1 MVLVDHLQKTKKE
14 CKNLKKQEI
23 HNIYQKELD
32 EACFKHDMAYWDFK
46 DLTRKTA
53 SDKILLDKGLN
64 IAKNSKYDGYQRGLA
79 SMVYQFFDKNAS
91 CGAKLL
97 ASEFAFGRGIKNENI
112 SNKDL
117 TEELLKAV
125 IRKMNKRK
133 VYSSFIDN
141 IWGADLADMQ
151 LISKFYEG
159 IHFLL
164 CVIDIFSRY
173 AWVIPLKDK
182 KGITITN
189 GSQKMLKKI
198 NLKPNKKW
206 IDKGS
211 KF

>member
-1 MVLVDHLQKTKKE
+1 
-14 CKNLKKQEI
+14 
-23 HNIYQKELD
+23 
-32 EACFKHDMAYWDFK
+32 
-46 DLTRKTA
+46 
-53 SDKILLDKGLN
+53 
-64 IAKNSKYDGYQRGLA
+64 
-79 SMVYQFFDKNAS
+79 
-91 CGAKLL
+91 
-97 ASEFAFGRGIKNENI
+97 
-112 SNKDL
+112 
-117 TEELLKAV
+117 
-125 IRKMNKRK
+125 MNKRK

-141 IWGADLADMQ
+141 IWGVDLADMQ